1 MRYALWAAVL
11 VVAGCGSGGDMTPDE
26 YPEEEPG
33 PDIDREFNPQDYENL
48 SISEYG
54 TELTRPIAKTIEWPG
69 ISTEEGARYLED
81 ALVVDRIFREDAD
94 GTYGVRLRVKNTTKQ
109 ALKVEYVIRF
119 YTRQGGRI
127 AGYKGVAGNDERW
140 TPVLIDAMGTAI
152 LDDSARV
159 IGAEGFRLHVR
170 VPGSAGD
177 GAQTTPERLQQI
189 RAQREAARAR

>member
-1 MRYALWAAVL
+1 MRYALLAAVL
-11 VVAGCGSGGDMTPDE
+11 VVAGCGGEMTPEE
-26 YPEEEPG
+26 YPQEEAG
-33 PDIDREFNPQDYENL
+33 PDIDREFNPQDYESL
-48 SISEYG
+48 TISEYG

-69 ISTEEGARYLED
+69 ISTEEGARFIED

-94 GTYGVRLRVKNTTKQ
+94 GTYGARIRIKNTTKQ

-119 YTRQGGRI
+119 YTRQGGRV

-140 TPVLIDAMGTAI
+140 TPVLVDAMGTAI

-170 VPGSAGD
+170 APGGAGD
-177 GAQTTPERLQQI
+177 GAQTTPERLEQI
-189 RAQREAARAR
+189 RQQREAARNR